1 MEMLTL
7 ISFIP
12 IERLLIVTL
21 KISLKEVSATER
33 VIIDF
38 NTTNYIK
45 PSSLF
50 SFLSAKLN
58 QRLAM
63 IPSKI
68 KTCIS
73 VYFAS
78 VWVPRIL
85 LALFAKYVYLYLP
98 YSFLRARIKV
108 GAP

>member
-12 IERLLIVTL
+12 IERLLIVSLT
-21 KISLKEVSATER
+21 ISLNEVSATER
-33 VIIDF
+33 VIVHF

-45 PSSLF
+45 SSSLLF
-50 SFLSAKLN
+50 FLSAKLN

-63 IPSKI
+63 ILSKI

-73 VYFAS
+73 V
-78 VWVPRIL
+78 
-85 LALFAKYVYLYLP
+85 
-98 YSFLRARIKV
+98 
-108 GAP
+108 